1 MGIQTVPTFDGF
13 VTFDQDKVPVT
24 VDLDPEKISLDAGDT
39 HIGEWSTSECL
50 ITDQGAGTFLIEA
63 EGDTLSF
70 EPEEPGRFAHS
81 LEANGVLAAEARAE
95 SKKVEQT
102 APVEAKHD
110 EPDEEFTIVEGP
122 PPKTNTVIAFY
133 ALAIITAALGIW
145 AFASLF

>member
-1 MGIQTVPTFDGF
+1 MGIQTVSTFDGF

-24 VDLDPEKISLDAGDT
+24 VDLDPEKVTLDAGDT

-70 EPEEPGRFAHS
+70 EPQEPGRFAHS
-81 LEANGVLAAEARAE
+81 LEANGVPASEAKTRA
-95 SKKVEQT
+95 KNVEQA
-102 APVEAKHD
+102 APVEANHD
-110 EPDEEFTIVEGP
+110 DSEEEFTIVESP
-122 PPKTNTVIAFY
+122 SPKTNTVIAFY

-145 AFASLF
+145 AFVSLF